1 MVVGVTDVAGAT
13 GRFVYPVNDWPYD
26 AWIDDCP
33 PPHPRRWPSVWPPP
47 SPRVVVPDPLPCT
60 PRFGVNTNWSDNR
73 CAKLN
78 VSVAQAGPA
87 EPAAQPAPAPHC
99 ALNLGVNRNWL
110 DSRCAK
116 LYGDSTAQAG
126 PAPPTTP
133 PASTPRCVLNLG
145 IDRDWLDS
153 NCARLPNSAAQP
165 GQAAGLDRLRDMFS
179 SVVHPADW
187 QAHRPIVVKVGLAA
201 AVAVALVIIALLC
214 AGLVRWTIER
224 RARRMRRQ
232 ENNRLSLLSPEPL
245 AASARTGSA
254 PFDPRARQARELAD
268 RANELQNALFGQP

>member
-1 MVVGVTDVAGAT
+1 
-13 GRFVYPVNDWPYD
+13 
-26 AWIDDCP
+26 
-33 PPHPRRWPSVWPPP
+33 
-47 SPRVVVPDPLPCT
+47 
-60 PRFGVNTNWSDNR
+60 
-73 CAKLN
+73 
-78 VSVAQAGPA
+78 
-87 EPAAQPAPAPHC
+87 
-99 ALNLGVNRNWL
+99 
-110 DSRCAK
+110 
-116 LYGDSTAQAG
+116 
-126 PAPPTTP
+126 
-133 PASTPRCVLNLG
+133 VLNLG